1 MTAGTPAQPTR
12 PRMNC
17 QYVRLFSG
25 LRRSTSRGGTVATGL
40 VASLARPGGNITG
53 LTSISSEMEGTRGHP
68 VNLIERH
75 VEYLV
80 LLADDQMPDR
90 TAATEGRLWR
100 GHSRPAQPHGNFDLD
115 RG

>member
-25 LRRSTSRGGTVATGL
+25 LRRSTSRGTVATGL

-53 LTSISSEMEGTRGHP
+53 LTSISSEMEGKRGHP